1 MKIELTKTEFD
12 GLSQRQ
18 ALCAQKHG
26 EFEVCKESVQYF
38 LGLILKKHGESLD
51 QSWKLEGSSL
61 VKIETQEN
69 VIPLKEEKAS

>member
-18 ALCAQKHG
+18 AIAIQKHG
-26 EFEVCKESVQYF
+26 EWEMAKESVQYF

-51 QSWKLEGSSL
+51 GNWKLDGASL
-61 VKIETQEN
+61 VKIQAEN
-69 VIPLKEEKAS
+69 VIPLKEEKVS